1 MFIPLGYK
9 ANVNLV
15 TKLSLEHEAAEG
27 KYYIKEQNDLYQTDE
42 FAKFVWFG
50 IWRVVM
56 LWQLFSMVVC
66 VFAAAVGAPVTYVEE
81 KMQVG
86 DVQKLSDSW
95 VDSGFDERE
104 QERRK
109 NGLSNGRGGK
119 R

>member
-1 MFIPLGYK
+1 MGIPLGYK

-56 LWQLFSMVVC
+56 LWEPLSRMWRKRCRLAMCRSLVTAGLIRDLMSGSKNDGRTGCLMDEVERDD
-66 VFAAAVGAPVTYVEE
+66 AVHVEAH
-81 KMQVG
+81 
-86 DVQKLSDSW
+86 
-95 VDSGFDERE
+95 
-104 QERRK
+104 
-109 NGLSNGRGGK
+109 
-119 R
+119 